1 MRLPQSSSDRPLVDN
16 WRRRMADPNW
26 FYSTLAQSSAAI
38 VGLAG
43 GFMVTRG
50 LAQRTD
56 IDSDRTTARALMLN
70 LYSSTVAQR
79 DLAKQ
84 VQASIRKVLPI
95 AENTG

>member
-1 MRLPQSSSDRPLVDN
+1 
-16 WRRRMADPNW
+16 MADPNW

-43 GFMVTRG
+43 GFMVTRV

-84 VQASIRKVLPI
+84 VQASIRRYCRSRRTQASWI
-95 AENTG
+95 SR